1 MAKAAQLKQE
11 GRYIEDV
18 IADLAEPAEAVEY
31 RLGVK
36 AADFASY
43 ADGVLSGLQEK
54 IGGGSAPGM
63 TLELPNYEGVRVN
76 CEDGWFLI
84 RKSLHDPLMPLNI
97 ESDAAGGA
105 AKIAAA
111 VKELLMPFGELDL
124 SLLG

>member
-11 GRYIEDV
+11 GRYIEDL
-18 IADLAEPAEAVEY
+18 IADLKEPAEAVEY

-54 IGGGSAPGM
+54 IGGGSAPDM

-97 ESDAAGGA
+97 ESDAAGGVE
-105 AKIAAA
+105 KIAAA
-111 VKELLMPFGELDL
+111 VKTLLEPFDQLDL
-124 SLLG
+124 SKLG

>member
-1 MAKAAQLKQE
+1 MLGNFTYYNPTVLYLGKDALSA
-11 GRYIEDV
+11 
-18 IADLAEPAEAVEY
+18 LA
-31 RLGVK
+31 
-36 AADFASY
+36 
-43 ADGVLSGLQEK
+43 
-54 IGGGSAPGM
+54 
-63 TLELPNYEGVRVN
+63 LELPNYEGVRVN
-76 CEDGWFLI
+76 VWLDPSQTGKTAPDGWFLL